1 MTLRQQSTEVSQ
13 FQKANQPTNTRSKHE
28 NMPAPRHQ
36 SQSFLLIGATGR
48 SGHEIL
54 HQLLAHPTRPEVHV
68 FCRDPT
74 KLTPEY
80 QKRCASV
87 YQGDARSAKDLKHA
101 IESSDANVVI
111 VAIGDGDNLKKTDT
125 RTANAQALAA
135 VMKQP
140 DMEHVKAVV
149 LSSTGAGPTEI
160 IVGMGIGK
168 LIEHHLRHILKDH
181 DGQEAAFLDSGL
193 GDRTVIIRP
202 TSLTDGKATGKIVE
216 FGDKVKSPTI
226 HIDRGDVAVYAV
238 KEACRSSFR
247 GKTVNITG
255 EK

>member
-1 MTLRQQSTEVSQ
+1 
-13 FQKANQPTNTRSKHE
+13 
-28 NMPAPRHQ
+28 MPAAQPH
-36 SQSFLLIGATGR
+36 SQSILLIGATGR

-54 HQLLAHPTRPEVHV
+54 QQLIIHPSRPDISL

-74 KLTPEY
+74 KLEPEY
-80 QKRCASV
+80 QKRCSSIF
-87 YQGDARSAKDLKHA
+87 QGDARNAKDIEHA
-101 IESSDANVVI
+101 ITASDADIVI
-111 VAIGDGDNLKKTDT
+111 VAIGNGDNLKKTDT

-140 DMEHVKAVV
+140 GMEHVKAVV

-202 TSLTDGKATGKIVE
+202 TSLTDGKATGKIIE

-226 HIDRGDVAVYAV
+226 NIDRGDVAVYAV
-238 KEACRSSFR
+238 KEACSGSFR
-247 GKTVNITG
+247 GKTVNITAP
-255 EK
+255 K